1 MGNFISRYKGYI
13 LGAGSGL
20 TWGLDSVLV
29 GLVLATSLFV
39 DNPLYIIAGAF
50 ICSFAHD
57 LFAALWLSVLTTVRR
72 DWSAVRDALFT
83 RDALFCIIGALFGG
97 PLAMSFYMLA
107 INSSGPA
114 LTATV
119 TSIYPLLGSALA
131 VLFLKEQMS
140 LRAWIGLFVC
150 VLGVIYI
157 GYTPDEA
164 TPNLYSGIGLALVA
178 AIGWA
183 AEAVVCA
190 YGMKSERISPEVA
203 LLIREWASALAYGIV
218 ILPIALG
225 GFAEEVDALSAL
237 LLSTDSLLLLAVT
250 ALVGASSFLM
260 WYSSINIIGA
270 SRALCLNVTYSFWA
284 VVFSIILLGQD
295 FSLPVL
301 IGSLLIIGGVVFS
314 TTSQMTNK

>member
-39 DNPLYIIAGAF
+39 DHPLYIIAGAL

-57 LFAALWLSVLTTVRR
+57 FFAALWLSVLTTVRR
-72 DWSAVRDALFT
+72 GWSDVWSALAT
-83 RDALFCIIGALFGG
+83 RDAIYCIIGALFGG

-107 INSSGPA
+107 INVSGPA

-131 VLFLKEQMS
+131 VLLLKEQMS
-140 LRAWIGLFVC
+140 LRAWIGLFIC

-157 GYTPDEA
+157 GYTPNES
-164 TPNLYSGIGLALVA
+164 TPNLYTGIGLALVA

-190 YGMKSERISPEVA
+190 YGMKSDRISPEIA
-203 LLIREWASALAYGIV
+203 LLIREWASTLAYGIIV
-218 ILPIALG
+218 LPIALG
-225 GFAEEVDALSAL
+225 GFSLEIEALAAL
-237 LLSTDSLLLLAVT
+237 VQSKESLLLLAVT

-260 WYSSINIIGA
+260 WYSSINAIGA
-270 SRALCLNVTYSFWA
+270 SQALCLNVTYSFWA
-284 VVFSIILLGQD
+284 VVFSIIVLGQA
-295 FSLPVL
+295 FSLSVL
-301 IGSLLIIGGVVFS
+301 IGSLLIMGGVVFS
-314 TTSQMTNK
+314 TTSQLTNK